1 GMIGE
6 TDIASGRLDAAGR
19 LIRADPKLAALQAQ
33 AGGRTGGML
42 AVPQI
47 AALARLARRLG
58 ITISRAAVAANG
70 EEDLDLW
77 VRAAPEGPEVALA
90 ITGWISRAPR
100 PPAPSAPR
108 EREAD
113 FLRAAADWTWET
125 DDRLRLTALS
135 PGAGAAIGSPPN
147 TF

>member
-47 AALARLARRLG
+47 AALARLAQRLG
-58 ITISRAAVAANG
+58 ITVSRAAVAANG

-77 VRAAPEGPEVALA
+77 VRAEPEGPEVALA
-90 ITGWISRAPR
+90 ITGWVPRAPR
-100 PPAPSAPR
+100 PPAPSVPR

-113 FLRAAADWTWET
+113 FLRAAADWTWERSEEHT
-125 DDRLRLTALS
+125 SELQSRGHLVC
-135 PGAGAAIGSPPN
+135 
-147 TF
+147 